1 MNKKILVTIGILVVV
16 IALLGVYFIYF
27 HKPNILTEQ
36 QLKQKFS
43 ELEAQYKEKKA
54 QGYDLSEVENLI
66 KDAKHAYG
74 RGDYKRTDELLDKAF
89 DALEKVPLPPP
100 TTQPTVPPPTLTGE
114 GFVIVCGN
122 HFCLNGERYRFVG
135 ANKASLP
142 EHTHQEI
149 DDTFEEASKLGI
161 KVMRVF
167 VHDPL
172 NIPNYTFEN
181 FDYMLDSAKR
191 HKIRLIITLANND
204 RDPILYMLRAHPDL
218 GDYEKIIKDR
228 EKAEEIRKSFFG
240 DEEANELYRDFVY
253 NLITRTNSINGIQYK
268 QDPTI
273 FSWELMNEP
282 ANAAPSIGILID
294 WIEKTSNY
302 IKSIDRNHMISI
314 GGEGNTKYY
323 LTNQGENYFVK
334 VHQIATNIS
343 FGCFHIYGRPTLN
356 EDDFEK
362 VLDGLIQ
369 DAHETLNKPIVMEEY
384 GISKRK
390 CNHTWT
396 REGFYQFMLDEFYS
410 KDGDGTAFW
419 AFSARSNLTEEEL
432 EIENGISLHPDDAE
446 LRGIIK
452 KKAKEIE

>member
-1 MNKKILVTIGILVVV
+1 MNKLNLALVNLLIIGIIMIGCYL
-16 IALLGVYFIYF
+16 IFAPAPPSYKTENQTEDFI
-27 HKPNILTEQ
+27 T
-36 QLKQKFS
+36 
-43 ELEAQYKEKKA
+43 
-54 QGYDLSEVENLI
+54 VCEN
-66 KDAKHAYG
+66 
-74 RGDYKRTDELLDKAF
+74 
-89 DALEKVPLPPP
+89 
-100 TTQPTVPPPTLTGE
+100 
-114 GFVIVCGN
+114 N
-122 HFCLNGERYRFVG
+122 FCLNGERFRFVG

-142 EHTHQEI
+142 AHTHQEI

-240 DEEANELYRDFVY
+240 DEEANELYKGFVY
-253 NLITRTNSINGIQYK
+253 KMVTRTNSINGIQYK
-268 QDPTI
+268 QDSTI

-282 ANAAPSIGILID
+282 ANAAPSIGILIN
-294 WIEKTSNY
+294 WIEKTSSY
-302 IKSIDRNHMISI
+302 IRSIDQNHMISI

-323 LTNQGENYFVK
+323 LTDQGENYFVK

-343 FGCFHIYGRPTLN
+343 FCTFHIYGHAEFSR
-356 EDDFEK
+356 DDYTKIIE
-362 VLDGLIQ
+362 GIIQ
-369 DAHETLNKPIVMEEY
+369 DAHGILNKPVVMEEY

-390 CNHTWT
+390 CNHIWT
-396 REGFYQFMLDEFYS
+396 RESFYQFMLDEFYS
-410 KDGDGTAFW
+410 KGGDGTLFW
-419 AFSARSNLTEEEL
+419 GFTIRRDLTKD
-432 EIENGISLHPDDAE
+432 EIEKKNILSSLHPDDAE
-446 LRGIIK
+446 LREIIK
-452 KKAKEIE
+452 KKAKEITN